1 MLCAVR
7 LDPFCDHRPAALNE
21 LSPFIFM
28 QDSGVERKPMDPS
41 GEYVIGIDTGG
52 TYTDAV
58 LLDLKSRKVM
68 AFSKTLTT
76 PDNLARGIKKALNEL
91 NIGDPAAVRL
101 VGISSTLATN
111 SIAEGKTRRVGLL
124 LIGYDREL
132 MATYNLVSK
141 LPTRHFAHFRGGHT
155 TQGLEK
161 EALDLKSIESWVA
174 QHHTEVDA
182 LAISGYFSPLNPS
195 HEERAQEMVRNMCAL
210 PVVLGNQLS
219 KKLDSIKRA
228 TTACLNASLVAVMQE
243 FIEAVRNSL
252 VAQGI
257 RAPLMIVKGDG
268 SLMPYADAIHK
279 PVETVLS
286 GPAASAIGGRFLSGH
301 GNALV
306 IDVGGTTTDMALLD
320 HFKMTISEDGARV
333 GTFETAV
340 EAARIRTTALGCD
353 SRIRFNAGDRV
364 QVGPERVVPLA
375 LLAARFPRVEKEIC
389 RLKKKGDLERRATDI
404 EYWFLS
410 KAIGS
415 QKRVTGN
422 ANHQKLIALLEDGPL
437 SLTQLLKRMD
447 VYHALQLNADAL
459 IRQGVIEQATLTPTD
474 LLHVTGQ
481 MDLWCTAAAR
491 QAMDYACALHTKEQT
506 RVVQQV
512 LDSIVHTMVKE
523 AVVFLARQVSEAQL
537 PEQVNGP
544 WGRWFVSEA
553 LSEANPYLAVTL
565 SSRYPIIGIGAPAKI
580 FLEKVAAYLHTD
592 FILPEHAPVANAVGA
607 VAGSV
612 VVTKEALVYA
622 RETDG
627 ARAFVVQI
635 EGRNK
640 GFVEIEDACR
650 YAEKMVVQLAGESSI
665 AAGASAPQVVLEK
678 QTEGAWLRIVACAAG
693 NPRLSDPQGK
703 HSL

>member
-1 MLCAVR
+1 
-7 LDPFCDHRPAALNE
+7 
-21 LSPFIFM
+21 
-28 QDSGVERKPMDPS
+28 MDPS

-52 TYTDAV
+52 TYTDGV
-58 LLDLKSRKVM
+58 LLDLQSRRVM

-76 PDNLARGIKKALNEL
+76 RDNLARGINKALNDL
-91 NIGDPAAVRL
+91 NIADPAAVRL

-124 LIGYDREL
+124 LIGYDQEL

-161 EALDLKSIESWVA
+161 EALDLKRIGAWIA
-174 QHHTEVDA
+174 QHHAAVDA
-182 LAISGYFSPLNPS
+182 LAISSYFSPLNPS
-195 HEERAQEMVRNMCAL
+195 HEERALALVRKMCGL

-243 FIEAVRNSL
+243 FIEAVHKSL
-252 VAQGI
+252 IAQGI

-268 SLMPYADAIHK
+268 SLMPCADAIHK

-301 GNALV
+301 GSALV

-340 EAARIRTTALGCD
+340 EAARIRTTPLGCD
-353 SRIRFNAGDRV
+353 SRIRLDAGDTV

-389 RLKKKGDLERRATDI
+389 NLEKKGDLERCATDI

-415 QKRVTGN
+415 QKRVAAN
-422 ANHQKLIALLEDGPL
+422 ANHQVLIALLEDGPL
-437 SLTQLLKRMD
+437 SLTQLLKKMS

-459 IRQGVIEQATLTPTD
+459 IRQGVIEHATLTPTD

-481 MDLWCTAAAR
+481 MDLWCTKAAR
-491 QAMDYACALHTKEQT
+491 QAVNYACALYAKDQT
-506 RVVQQV
+506 RIVEQV
-512 LDSIVHTMVKE
+512 HDSIVHTMAKE
-523 AVVFLARQVSEAQL
+523 AFVFLARQVGETQL
-537 PEQVNGP
+537 PEHVDGSWGP
-544 WGRWFVSEA
+544 WFVSEA
-553 LSEANPYLAVTL
+553 LSKTNPYLAVTL
-565 SSRYPIIGIGAPAKI
+565 TSRYPIIGIGAPAKI
-580 FLEKVAAYLHTD
+580 FVEKVANYLNTG
-592 FILPEHAPVANAVGA
+592 FILPQHAPVANAVGA

-627 ARAFVVQI
+627 ARAFVTQI
-635 EGRNK
+635 EGSNRR
-640 GFVEIEDACR
+640 FVDIEDACR
-650 YAEKMVVQLAGESSI
+650 YAEKIVAQLARESAVAS
-665 AAGASAPQVVLEK
+665 GALAPQVVLEK
-678 QTEGAWLRIVACAAG
+678 QTDGALLRIVACAAG
-693 NPRLSDPQGK
+693 NPRLSDPQGNY
-703 HSL
+703 SL